1 MAERSAAQEFAY
13 LARLPPKEASDYLKG
28 RGQLTPTFSW
38 QDLWHEEHAQQF
50 TVSRLARMDILK
62 AMQDGI
68 TASVNGDLSRRDWI
82 KSTKA
87 LLQKEGWW
95 GEKEVLDPVTG
106 ETVITKFDPARLAL
120 IYDTNTRMAHSAG
133 LWQRVERNKKTHPYV
148 RYVTKGDERVRA
160 SHRKWHNLVLPVD
173 HPLWQTIWPPNGWRC
188 RCWATSLSQSEY
200 DKGYSEYRPPY
211 EYNPDGSVKRIPPVV
226 RAPFNKTAPDLVM
239 REWVNKRT
247 GEVSRVPVGI
257 DPGFDYNPGR
267 ARDSAMLKVGQ
278 EKLAAAAPQVRQAA
292 IVPGVGDGVSR
303 AYGAA
308 VTAAYESLPVAA
320 RETLAAGGFEVQVVR
335 RIVDAVPELARR
347 SVPGA
352 PGLAYTSAGGL
363 TIYDNRLILIAEQT
377 LVDGAW
383 KPVSAAIGEG
393 LLIHEVGHGLSYL
406 LKWADSPT
414 VRAAWQKEA
423 TALAGY
429 RSKVDSDLEGD
440 IMYFTQAWPRGLV
453 ETVAE
458 LYALRHTQGTVTYLD
473 VAAAF
478 PETRAALEALLDG
491 KDL

>member
-13 LARLPPKEASDYLKG
+13 LARLTPQEAADYLKG

-38 QDLWHEEHAQQF
+38 QDLWHEEHARQF

-82 KSTKA
+82 KNTKA

-95 GEKEVLDPVTG
+95 GEKEVLDPATG
-106 ETVITKFDPARLAL
+106 ETVVTKFDPARLAL

-160 SHRKWHNLVLPVD
+160 SHRQWHNLVLPVD

-226 RAPFNKTAPDLVM
+226 RVPFNKTAPDLVM
-239 REWVNKRT
+239 RDWANKRT

-267 ARDSAMLKVGQ
+267 VRDSAMLKVGQ

-292 IVPGVGDGVSR
+292 MTPVVSSQVSPGF
-303 AYGAA
+303 GAA
-308 VTAAYESLPVAA
+308 VTAAYEALPVKA
-320 RETLAAGGFEVQVVR
+320 REALASGGFEVQVVR

-347 SVPGA
+347 AVPGTT
-352 PGLAYTSAGGL
+352 GLTYTSTGGL
-363 TIYDNRLILIAEQT
+363 TLYDTRKILVAEQT
-377 LVDGAW
+377 LIAGVW
-383 KPVSAAIGEG
+383 QPVSAGLEKG
-393 LLIHEVGHGLSYL
+393 LLNHEVGHGLSYL
-406 LKWADSPT
+406 LKWAEHPAVQT
-414 VRAAWQKEA
+414 AWKKESA
-423 TALAGY
+423 ALAGY
-429 RSKVDSDLEGD
+429 LAKVEPGLFDE
-440 IMYFTQAWPRGLV
+440 IKYYVQPWPRGIV

-458 LYALRHTQGTVTYLD
+458 LYALRRTQGTATYLD

-478 PETRAALEALLDG
+478 PQTHAALDALLDG